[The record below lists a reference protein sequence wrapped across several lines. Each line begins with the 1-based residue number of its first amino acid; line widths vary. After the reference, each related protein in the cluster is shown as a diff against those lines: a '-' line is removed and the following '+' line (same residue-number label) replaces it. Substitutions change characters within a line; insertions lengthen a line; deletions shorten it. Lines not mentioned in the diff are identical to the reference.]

1 MKQQRRIT
9 LLVALFM
16 VVMVLASPITAH
28 ADSIYIE
35 SQDITVELKEM
46 PSKTVVVDKRG
57 VLSDEQI
64 QQIETAGTKL
74 KIYDIGLYV
83 EMTEEATCSQEYA
96 NTLAEQKYDE
106 LMSGKENS
114 IMIVFSFYEDA
125 GGYYA
130 VHYDV
135 QGDLSE
141 TLVTQ
146 KIEGTYH
153 QFKTDAT
160 WIAGSFE
167 QVVDYLTEVEDNLI
181 HADEIAAR
189 QEERNI
195 LLLKIFRIMFE
206 LLAVAT
212 IIYLFWKLNDTE
224 KECNETVN
232 QKDKKIDMFYKE
244 ACKKKAQ
251 CNGLKKTCK
260 NLQNWKEAA
269 IASTPSVEK
278 NVSEY
283 FAKKCAREFNKK
295 FENAKEFK
303 ELITMVS
310 EYDEMSGEEKSFVE
324 LDVDKA
330 RAEMEK
336 IAKVEA
342 EKATKV
348 ISDACKKEGT
358 RHNRDKLE
366 HTMNYYNGLP
376 SCVRILI
383 AVQLIKK
390 LNAKCSSAEN
400 DYRSYKNS
408 LNSYNNSS
416 NRFNHSGGF
425 QSGTF
430 GGGFHGGH

>member
-269 IASTPSVEK
+269 IASTPRVEK
-278 NVSEY
+278 NVSES
-283 FAKKCAREFNKK
+283 FAN
-295 FENAKEFK
+295 N
-303 ELITMVS
+303 
-310 EYDEMSGEEKSFVE
+310 
-324 LDVDKA
+324 
-330 RAEMEK
+330 
-336 IAKVEA
+336 
-342 EKATKV
+342 
-348 ISDACKKEGT
+348 
-358 RHNRDKLE
+358 
-366 HTMNYYNGLP
+366 
-376 SCVRILI
+376 
-383 AVQLIKK
+383 VQESLT
-390 LNAKCSSAEN
+390 
-400 DYRSYKNS
+400 KNS
-408 LNSYNNSS
+408 KMLRNLKSLLQWFLNMMKCQE
-416 NRFNHSGGF
+416 RKNHL
-425 QSGTF
+425 
-430 GGGFHGGH
+430 